1 MISELLWEFIA
12 LQKPRYDEPCS
23 IIFSDLCS
31 GKVYSSCTAVLQLR
45 VITQFSANRRW
56 ATEVIFA
63 AIQLMI
69 SSSSLWL
76 ILNPSFFP
84 GVDISAAVCD
94 AQRVGSWPY
103 KVMSALTRAGLMT
116 LSLSP
121 SWHYYHSQ
129 AQARDIT
136 PKTLRIRITV
146 GEKWEKELCLFL
158 PQFTAA
164 FRGSPYLITQCTVAI
179 LCTVWYTIIPEHWSV
194 IMMMTPDSLTPSPP
208 PSTILILRRI
218 RCRGETRSCPK
229 QSWSASPHLLSV

>member
-31 GKVYSSCTAVLQLR
+31 GKVYNSCTAVLQLR

-63 AIQLMI
+63 AIPLMI
-69 SSSSLWL
+69 SSSSSSLWL

-84 GVDISAAVCD
+84 RVDISAAVCD

-158 PQFTAA
+158 SQFTAA
-164 FRGSPYLITQCTVAI
+164 FRGSPYLILHNAPW
-179 LCTVWYTIIPEHWSV
+179 L
-194 IMMMTPDSLTPSPP
+194 LTNIHYALYDTLSHQ
-208 PSTILILRRI
+208 STGVL
-218 RCRGETRSCPK
+218 
-229 QSWSASPHLLSV
+229 

>member
-31 GKVYSSCTAVLQLR
+31 GKVYNSCTAVLQLR

-63 AIQLMI
+63 AIPLMI

-84 GVDISAAVCD
+84 RVDISAAVCD

-116 LSLSP
+116 LSAQPILALLPLS
-121 SWHYYHSQ
+121 SSGQRHHTKN
-129 AQARDIT
+129 INI
-136 PKTLRIRITV
+136 KN
-146 GEKWEKELCLFL
+146 KNN
-158 PQFTAA
+158 
-164 FRGSPYLITQCTVAI
+164 
-179 LCTVWYTIIPEHWSV
+179 
-194 IMMMTPDSLTPSPP
+194 
-208 PSTILILRRI
+208 
-218 RCRGETRSCPK
+218 CRGKMRKGIMFISAPIYCSFQGFPWLLTNIHYALYDTLSH
-229 QSWSASPHLLSV
+229 QSTGVL